1 MFIPAGNVAILLG
14 ESQIVSSRHKCCLPN
29 EPWLLLRLWRRAGLL
44 WRQGLGGGYQ
54 RLGGRRGRRHGR
66 RQHDH
71 VSRSAA
77 APTHGS
83 DHLRRPARRRGN
95 ARGDRDGLGR
105 AGLEARPRSGAGGA
119 DAAARR
125 DDRGRVRRPLQA
137 GGGGGRWLLEDGCH
151 CRNLDYDLDNHT
163 LAFIC
168 LQSCPYLSFEVW
180 WHDLYEKIAC
190 QI

>member
-1 MFIPAGNVAILLG
+1 MWRSCWENHNLYHPDINAY
-14 ESQIVSSRHKCCLPN
+14 LPN

-44 WRQGLGGGYQ
+44 WRQGLGGGDQ
-54 RLGGRRGRRHGR
+54 RLGGRCGRRHGR
-66 RQHDH
+66 RQHDY
-71 VSRSAA
+71 VGRPTAA
-77 APTHGS
+77 TAHGS

-105 AGLEARPRSGAGGA
+105 AGLEPRPRGGAGGT

-137 GGGGGRWLLEDGCH
+137 GGGGGRWLLEDGRH
-151 CRNLDYDLDNHT
+151 GRDLDNDRDKYT

-168 LQSCPYLSFEVW
+168 LQSCPYLF
-180 WHDLYEKIAC
+180 C
-190 QI
+190 